1 METIKNYK
9 TVLEQ
14 LKQDKD
20 IKNQW
25 KQYQK
30 RFNYVK
36 DVSLIKTFELI
47 ENILSA
53 L

>member
-9 TVLEQ
+9 IVLEQ

-20 IKNQW
+20 IQNQW
-25 KQYQK
+25 KLYQK
-30 RFNYVK
+30 RFNYAK
-36 DVSLIKTFELI
+36 DVSLIETFELI